1 MKKSTRAIVITI
13 IAIMVMAI
21 AAVSANASSSK
32 VTSVDIK
39 KASTTLNV
47 GKSEGLALSYAYAGE
62 APDTDDITWTSSNP
76 SVATVSNGTVKAK
89 KAGTATITVDF
100 DGEEDTCTVTVKG
113 SASKWINTNGAY
125 TELNKYRKAKHQ
137 KALKKSAKLE
147 KIAKA
152 RAEEMAKSGK
162 FSHTRPNGKS
172 SLTMITSK
180 SAGHKISAKG
190 ENIAMGQKTCKEVSK
205 AWYNSTGHRANMLRK
220 NFKYVGIACYEY
232 NGVTYWAQIFSN

>member
-1 MKKSTRAIVITI
+1 MKKSTRAIIITI
-13 IAIMVMAI
+13 MTIMVMAI
-21 AAVSANASSSK
+21 AAVSVSAASH
-32 VTSVDIK
+32 VTSVNIK
-39 KASTTLNV
+39 KNATTLNV
-47 GKSEGLALSYAYAGE
+47 GKSEGLALSYAYTGD
-62 APDTDDITWTSSNP
+62 APDTDEITWTSSNP
-76 SVATVSNGTVKAK
+76 EVATVSNGTIKAK

-113 SASKWINTNGAY
+113 TAAKYVNTNGAY

-147 KIAKA
+147 KIAKI

-172 SLTMITSK
+172 SLTMITNK

-190 ENIAMGQKTCKEVSK
+190 ENIAMGQRSCKEVSR
-205 AWYNSTGHRANMLRK
+205 AWYNSTGHRMNMLRK